1 MSKLYFSIDILI
13 INDYVNVNVNVNVV
27 LTVKLSFVLF
37 PQKLVGLQD
46 EKHVISKLRI
56 IR

>member
-13 INDYVNVNVNVNVV
+13 INDYVNVNVNVV